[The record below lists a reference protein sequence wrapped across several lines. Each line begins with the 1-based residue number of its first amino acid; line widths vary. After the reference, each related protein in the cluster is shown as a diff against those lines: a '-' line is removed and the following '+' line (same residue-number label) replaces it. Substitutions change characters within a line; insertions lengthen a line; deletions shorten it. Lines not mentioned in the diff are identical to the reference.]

1 MKCSEFETR
10 LHEMLDERRLP
21 ECDAR
26 LQSHASQCEA
36 CDSLLQT
43 QRRLFSVH
51 TRRVAGTD
59 GRHEVVLRSG
69 RPRRFAISTHR
80 SPWLAAT
87 ALSLIVIALGVLP
100 WLNAISQPEPIG
112 MVLRDAGQ
120 NVADESAERLQAEAM
135 RTAGIDSQAVE
146 AREHQGQ
153 GRALRENA
161 VIDSIAV
168 WRDISRTLLDGVN
181 RDGVSTN
188 GAGTT
193 SGLIADHTVTEDGR
207 VAEGTSAGVSSG
219 TLETATLESILE
231 ITSSWRPIA
240 DSLGETFASLRR
252 LIPIPE
258 TGRAP
263 ATQPGTSAIFGG
275 APIG

>member
-10 LHEMLDERRLP
+10 LHEILDERRLP
-21 ECDAR
+21 ECDAT

-51 TRRVAGTD
+51 TRRVAGTHV
-59 GRHEVVLRSG
+59 GHEAVLRSG

-181 RDGVSTN
+181 REGVSTN